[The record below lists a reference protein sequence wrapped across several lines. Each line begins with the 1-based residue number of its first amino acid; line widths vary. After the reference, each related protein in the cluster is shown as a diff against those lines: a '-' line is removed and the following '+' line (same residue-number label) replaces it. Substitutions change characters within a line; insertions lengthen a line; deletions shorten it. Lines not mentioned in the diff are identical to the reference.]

1 MTMKLPVQKFDGTT
15 EDILVDDS
23 VFGITPNEAVVHQA
37 VTIELSNQR
46 QGTHAT
52 KSRGMVR
59 GGGKKPWR
67 QKGRGVARAGTI
79 RSPLWPGGGTVFGP
93 SPHLYKKRLNHKMK
107 QLARKS
113 ALSDKVAN
121 GQVMVVEEV
130 KVDTPKT
137 AEFASLLKQW
147 NLEGK
152 VVTFLLAAVEPN
164 IILASR
170 NIPSVLVLKSTDA
183 STYDILD
190 NEVLVFD
197 KAGLALLN
205 EQLKKN

>member
-1 MTMKLPVQKFDGTT
+1 MKLAVQKFDGTT
-15 EDILVDDS
+15 EDILVEDS
-23 VFGITPNEAVVHQA
+23 IFGITPNEAVVHQA
-37 VTIELSNQR
+37 VTAELSNQR

-93 SPHLYKKRLNHKMK
+93 EPHLYKKQLNRKMK
-107 QLARKS
+107 VLARKS
-113 ALSDKVAN
+113 ALSDKVAQ
-121 GQVMVVEEV
+121 GAVMVVEEV
-130 KVDTPKT
+130 KIESPRT
-137 AEFASLLKQW
+137 AEFAGLLKQW

-152 VVTFLLAAVEPN
+152 IVTFLLASVEPKL
-164 IILASR
+164 ILASR
-170 NIPSVLVLKSTDA
+170 NIPSILVLKSTDA

-205 EQLKKN
+205 EQLKN